1 MDVFCGWRSGRR
13 VRYSGNQAPFVNSA
27 YTRVGVIL
35 LAVGALAGTAAE
47 EFGALNGRVFQ
58 DALGL
63 VAAFILGQRTVGA

>member
-1 MDVFCGWRSGRR
+1 MDIFCGWRGGRC
-13 VRYSGNQAPFVNSA
+13 VRYSGDQATFVNSGYA
-27 YTRVGVIL
+27 RVGLIL

-63 VAAFILGQRTVGA
+63 VAAFILGQRTTGA